1 MPAKQSTK
9 AKEVNQPKETI
20 DYTSPTPPPIAWIAG
35 GSVKQQLEQMRTVCD
50 AMWTDN
56 WNFMKALQN
65 QAQNLAFILN
75 ILEEN
80 CLIIKDTDANGHP
93 CYSRPPPV
101 E

>member
-1 MPAKQSTK
+1 MPAKASTK
-9 AKEVNQPKETI
+9 AKEVTPPAKETI
-20 DYTSPTPPPIAWIAG
+20 DFAAPIAWIAG